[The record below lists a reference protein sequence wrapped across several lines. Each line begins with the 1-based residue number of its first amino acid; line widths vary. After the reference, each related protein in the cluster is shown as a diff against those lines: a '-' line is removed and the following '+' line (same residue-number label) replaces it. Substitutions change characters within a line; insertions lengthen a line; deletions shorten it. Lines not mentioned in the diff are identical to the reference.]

1 MPRQQTVVVLLL
13 PAPELK
19 QRHDKRGRERW
30 TGSDKEVVGY
40 PTCLV
45 SAACLCELRRDGP
58 CPLGGDAPKN
68 RANNFGP
75 GSRLVAF
82 RARGAHRAG
91 GPRQLRAF
99 PRAPTKKLIAISIF
113 PNNPPDGG
121 GPDGLPSLQ
130 WLHQWHA
137 RSAGGACSG
146 PLFFLFSNEAP
157 PQHVDAPSAKAQ
169 ELRKKARANAAPNW
183 LLCPEAPP
191 HRRRRAASRRP
202 RCQADTQYSPPHPLA
217 HRVGGGGCGPS
228 AAQNEPPG
236 AQRCGPPLPR
246 PRTPPSPSCA
256 ARLLGLAVWM
266 GARCGLLYS
275 ARRKWRQRAALAPIA
290 EHDALARGRVPHQVG
305 AYPPPLLLRWLHG
318 LPGALGQRVTRA
330 ASRALPRARRAA
342 SPCSLPSSFPSP
354 LGRSSGHLRFTVQLG
369 TRFLWSF
376 D

>member
-19 QRHDKRGRERW
+19 QWHDKRGRDRW

-121 GPDGLPSLQ
+121 GPDWLPSLQ

-169 ELRKKARANAAPNW
+169 ELRKKTRANAAPNW

-191 HRRRRAASRRP
+191 HRRRRAASR
-202 RCQADTQYSPPHPLA
+202 
-217 HRVGGGGCGPS
+217 
-228 AAQNEPPG
+228 
-236 AQRCGPPLPR
+236 PPLPGR
-246 PRTPPSPSCA
+246 HAVFASPPTRTPCGRAGGVAPVPPKTSRPAHSVAAPPSHALARPHRPHALLGCSVSQFGWGRAVVCCTLPAGSGANVPPSLPSPS
-256 ARLLGLAVWM
+256 
-266 GARCGLLYS
+266 
-275 ARRKWRQRAALAPIA
+275 
-290 EHDALARGRVPHQVG
+290 
-305 AYPPPLLLRWLHG
+305 
-318 LPGALGQRVTRA
+318 TT
-330 ASRALPRARRAA
+330 
-342 SPCSLPSSFPSP
+342 PSP
-354 LGRSSGHLRFTVQLG
+354 AAVSHTRSGRTPHPSLCVGYTVCLA
-369 TRFLWSF
+369 LW
-376 D
+376 DRG

>member
-99 PRAPTKKLIAISIF
+99 PRAPTKKLIATSIF

-191 HRRRRAASRRP
+191 HRRRRAACRPPLPGRHAVFASPPTGTPCGRGGVWPQCRPKRAARRTALRPPPPTPSHAPIALMRCSAARSRSLDGGALWFAVLCPPEVAPTCRPRSHRRARRP
-202 RCQADTQYSPPHPLA
+202 R
-217 HRVGGGGCGPS
+217 
-228 AAQNEPPG
+228 
-236 AQRCGPPLPR
+236 PR
-246 PRTPPSPSCA
+246 PCPTPGRGVPPTPPF
-256 ARLLGLAVWM
+256 
-266 GARCGLLYS
+266 
-275 ARRKWRQRAALAPIA
+275 ALA
-290 EHDALARGRVPHQVG
+290 
-305 AYPPPLLLRWLHG
+305 
-318 LPGALGQRVTRA
+318 TRSA
-330 ASRALPRARRAA
+330 WRFGTEGDTCSVACSASRSTGGVTLFSSLLVPLSSRSFLRSPALYRPTWY
-342 SPCSLPSSFPSP
+342 SLS
-354 LGRSSGHLRFTVQLG
+354 LVV
-369 TRFLWSF
+369 
-376 D
+376 